1 MRNRIRIKRA
11 NTNRPVIIM
20 EGYVLTLLYNKFM
33 LVRDYVDELKQAAI
47 WSEEK

>member
-1 MRNRIRIKRA
+1 MKIRISRA
-11 NTNRPVIIM
+11 NTKRPVIVM

-33 LVRDYVDELKQAAI
+33 LVRDYADELKQAAI